1 MYKGGLQCK
10 DIFQPLNNPF
20 PLIFTML
27 YNQIYFKANSFL
39 SVYKRISR
47 TLTFAVTSCRE
58 TSGMRA
64 FDCYAV
70 SCF

>member
-1 MYKGGLQCK
+1 MK
-10 DIFQPLNNPF
+10 NPF

-27 YNQIYFKANSFL
+27 HNQINFKAISFS
-39 SVYKRISR
+39 SVCKRISR
-47 TLTFAVTSCRE
+47 TLTFSLTSCRE

-64 FDCYAV
+64 FHYYAV